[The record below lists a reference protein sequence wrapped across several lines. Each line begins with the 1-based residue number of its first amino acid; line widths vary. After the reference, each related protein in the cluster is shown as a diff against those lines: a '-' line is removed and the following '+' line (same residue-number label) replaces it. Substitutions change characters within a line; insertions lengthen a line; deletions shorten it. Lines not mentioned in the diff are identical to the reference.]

1 MSEYFNPFIT
11 DGKHLGRIWWTCV
24 DSHKYFWLW
33 WWRNYWSF
41 SIVIPTYPVS
51 VLNNKRH
58 SDKPR
63 EKWRQRDS
71 LCNFFYISSSF
82 LLNYQHLYSVHF
94 PSSVW
99 GLQFKHFK
107 CWLRF
112 FLIPC
117 KYWPRYFF
125 CSLLVWQCN
134 LRPFTSGPVTTVR
147 CVVGE
152 EGSPEPWCSSS
163 NKIDLV
169 IFGVRYNDDVSQSE
183 GRQSG
188 DLPDL
193 KIYKSWV
200 RYLRVVE
207 GHICWHGAPGAHWS
221 RCITNAFNY
230 C

>member
-41 SIVIPTYPVS
+41 YIVIPTYPVS

-71 LCNFFYISSSF
+71 LYNFFYISSNF

-134 LRPFTSGPVTTVR
+134 SEVR
-147 CVVGE
+147 KVHQSHDV
-152 EGSPEPWCSSS
+152 
-163 NKIDLV
+163 LV
-169 IFGVRYNDDVSQSE
+169 QTRLILLYLESDIKYNDDVSQSE